1 MFDRPFTIHFLARLN
16 PFDERKLPLPN
27 GCENRFTKHREAKF
41 LFGANSFSNSC
52 IVTRFVSSIS
62 NISTTLLKTVENKR
76 HYSKNRDREQTGRD
90 IDRSDLL
97 ERIELPLIT
106 YTYDVHIKYGRKK
119 KRKGE
124 REKKKGKIDV
134 SPSDLTI
141 SLHRG
146 N

>member
-1 MFDRPFTIHFLARLN
+1 MGAKIVLRNIEKRNFYLAQTLSR
-16 PFDERKLPLPN
+16 
-27 GCENRFTKHREAKF
+27 TQ
-41 LFGANSFSNSC
+41 C
-52 IVTRFVSSIS
+52 IMTRFVSSIS